1 MSPDLSYAFTIFLLT
16 LGPIKTIPGFAMIS
30 ADLDKSATR
39 TLAVRGILLGT
50 LIVFATAL
58 IFSDIMTSWRVSRP
72 AMQIAGGL
80 ILFIAASNNITA
92 GLGVSKT
99 AENAPPVPKAL
110 DTEAKGRALSPL
122 AVPTI
127 VTPVGIAAILLF
139 TDIAKDDPPL
149 RAGIYALLAFIMV
162 VNFAG
167 MWFAKPIVRTV
178 GIPAFGLLGWI
189 FSVLQAGLAV
199 QAVVGALRMMKVISP
214 VLIAGQFIYAEVL
227 CS

>member
-1 MSPDLSYAFTIFLLT
+1 MSPDLSYAFTIFFLT

-39 TLAVRGILLGT
+39 ALAFRGIFLGT

-58 IFSDIMTSWRVSRP
+58 IFSGAMTSWRVTQP

-80 ILFIAASNNITA
+80 LLFIAASRNITA
-92 GLGVSKT
+92 GLGIGKT
-99 AENAPPVPKAL
+99 AATNAPPVPKAL
-110 DTEAKGRALSPL
+110 DAEAKSRALSPL

-139 TDIAKDDPPL
+139 TDIAKNDPTL
-149 RAGIYALLAFIMV
+149 RAGIYAMLAFIMV
-162 VNFAG
+162 VNFGG

-199 QAVVGALRMMKVISP
+199 QAVIGALRTMKVILP
-214 VLIAGQFIYAEVL
+214 V
-227 CS
+227 

>member
-1 MSPDLSYAFTIFLLT
+1 MSPDLSYAFAIFFLT

-39 TLAVRGILLGT
+39 ALAVRGMLLGT
-50 LIVFATAL
+50 LIVFATTL
-58 IFSDIMTSWRVSRP
+58 VFSGTMTSWRVTQP
-72 AMQIAGGL
+72 AMQIATGL
-80 ILFIAASNNITA
+80 LLFIAASRNITA
-92 GLGVSKT
+92 GLEIGKT
-99 AENAPPVPKAL
+99 AANAPPVSKAL
-110 DTEAKGRALSPL
+110 DAEAKGRALSPL

-139 TDIAKDDPPL
+139 SDIAKNDPPL

-162 VNFAG
+162 MNFAG
-167 MWFAKPIVRTV
+167 MWFAKPIIRTI

-199 QAVVGALRMMKVISP
+199 QAVVGALRMMKVIFP
-214 VLIAGQFIYAEVL
+214 V
-227 CS
+227 

>member
-1 MSPDLSYAFTIFLLT
+1 MSPDLSYAFTIFFLT

-30 ADLDKSATR
+30 ADLNKSATR
-39 TLAVRGILLGT
+39 ALAVRGTLLGT

-58 IFSDIMTSWRVSRP
+58 IFSGTMTSWRVTQP

-80 ILFIAASNNITA
+80 LLFIAASRNITA
-92 GLGVSKT
+92 GLGIGMT
-99 AENAPPVPKAL
+99 AANAPPVLKAL
-110 DTEAKGRALSPL
+110 DVEAKGRALSPL

-139 TDIAKDDPPL
+139 TDIAKNDPPL

-167 MWFAKPIVRTV
+167 MWFAKPIARTV
-178 GIPAFGLLGWI
+178 GIPTFGLLGWI

-214 VLIAGQFIYAEVL
+214 V
-227 CS
+227 